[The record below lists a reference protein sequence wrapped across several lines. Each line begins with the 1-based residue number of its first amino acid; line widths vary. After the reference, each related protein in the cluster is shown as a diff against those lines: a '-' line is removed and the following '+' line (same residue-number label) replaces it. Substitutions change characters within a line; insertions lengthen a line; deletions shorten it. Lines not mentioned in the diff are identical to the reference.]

1 MNANN
6 VWINQ
11 IPCATAIT
19 IKPTKT
25 KRTNFIFQISR
36 TLNDLV
42 FSQSNEEHKF
52 CCKLFIRHSAI
63 KNWRFLYFH
72 GRCVIDMSLFSEVYC
87 DCSILNVYW
96 LFSYN
101 WRAVCHFT
109 WCSYCKN
116 IKGFRVFADSQSTL
130 EITDFPQKK

>member
-52 CCKLFIRHSAI
+52 CCKLFIIASAFMY
-63 KNWRFLYFH
+63 KK
-72 GRCVIDMSLFSEVYC
+72 IDVFYIFMVVVSL
-87 DCSILNVYW
+87 
-96 LFSYN
+96 
-101 WRAVCHFT
+101 T
-109 WCSYCKN
+109 
-116 IKGFRVFADSQSTL
+116 
-130 EITDFPQKK
+130 